1 MRNFWR
7 QLEPRERLLF
17 IVTAGIVVAAAMGLV
32 VMRMA
37 STLDSLDTRA
47 RQLEEQLTSLHEQ
60 EIRSEGIRKAYA
72 EVQEQHS
79 SVWTGEEIHDR
90 LRREIDRLA
99 LRTPYPEGGSPP
111 SGGARE
117 EDYLVFVPRMTQGA
131 LSEEENYREYRITL
145 RANPTTLDAI
155 VTFLARLQQS
165 NQALWIDRL
174 NLMRSPEDTKIAC
187 EIVVNRAVLAG
198 AQRSEALVG
207 DEPLLDR
214 LRNPSFEYWRLN
226 EKRFP
231 AWEGDGVVMSD
242 TDRWVTDG
250 RRGLE
255 ASTIKNGAQ
264 IFQMVDVVAGRE
276 YELSVDVATTSPGRL
291 TVASDAGGLVA
302 TGQELIPDGNMYRY
316 RLTFRV
322 PGAGSETVRMRIPVI
337 VSETSGG
344 VVRMDSANLRST
356 DT

>member
-17 IVTAGIVVAAAMGLV
+17 VVTAGVVVAVAIGLFAT
-32 VMRMA
+32 RMV
-37 STLDSLDTRA
+37 STLDRLDTRA
-47 RQLEEQLTSLHEQ
+47 RQLEDQLISLHEQ

-79 SVWTGEEIHDR
+79 SAWTGEEIHDR

-131 LSEEENYREYRITL
+131 LSEEENYREYKITL
-145 RANPTTLDAI
+145 RANPTSLDAI
-155 VTFLARLQQS
+155 VTFLTRLQQS

-174 NLMRSPEDTKIAC
+174 NLTRSPEDTKIAC

-198 AQRSEALVG
+198 TQRLDASVS
-207 DEPLLDR
+207 DEPLLGR

-231 AWEGDGVVMSD
+231 AWEGDGVLMSD

-255 ASTIKNGAQ
+255 ASVTKDGAR
-264 IFQMVDVVAGRE
+264 IFQTVDVVAGRE

-291 TVASDAGGLVA
+291 TVELEAGGVAA
-302 TGQELIPDGNMYRY
+302 TGQELVPDGNMYRY

-322 PGAGSETVRMRIPVI
+322 PGAGAETVRMRIPVI
-337 VSETSGG
+337 ISETSGG
-344 VVRMDSANLRST
+344 VVRMDRANLRST